1 MFKNLNKHFTEEE
14 IWRRNKHMQHQSLG
28 KCKTQPQC
36 DTITALLEWLQLIQK
51 KTKKANKISQC
62 QMLKETWSKQNYLD
76 VEQQEFSYF
85 AKMNAK
91 WYNYFRKQIGSISLL
106 GIYPE
111 K

>member
-1 MFKNLNKHFTEEE
+1 MFKNLNKHFSEEE

-28 KCKTQPQC
+28 KCKTQ
-36 DTITALLEWLQLIQK
+36 K
-51 KTKKANKISQC
+51 KTKKANETSQC

-91 WYNYFRKQIGSISLL
+91 WYNYFRKQIGSFSLL